1 VSPRVL
7 PRLLLKSYINASG
20 DSTIQA
26 LFMSGDSGKVAIW
39 IPRDLYR
46 KIEEKIA
53 GTSFPSV
60 EEYVVRK
67 LENEFP
73 AEPVYSKE
81 EEELIRERLRR
92 LGYIE

>member
-1 VSPRVL
+1 MMFMTEDDSERVS
-7 PRLLLKSYINASG
+7 IG
-20 DSTIQA
+20 
-26 LFMSGDSGKVAIW
+26 
-39 IPRDLYR
+39 IPRSLYQ

-53 GTSFPSV
+53 GTSFSSV

-67 LENEFP
+67 LESEFP